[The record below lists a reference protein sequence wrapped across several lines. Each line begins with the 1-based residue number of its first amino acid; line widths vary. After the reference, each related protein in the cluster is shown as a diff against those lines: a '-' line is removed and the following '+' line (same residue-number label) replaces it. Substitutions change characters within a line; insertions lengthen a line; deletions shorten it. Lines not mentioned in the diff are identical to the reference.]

1 MLFNQDEDT
10 LKFTPSPNTIY
21 HSEYLGTTCFT
32 ASEDMGEK
40 SVFIKYYSENEN
52 LDNYIAKS
60 ELIEILNNNND
71 ISDME
76 GPKISF
82 LLNGTKLESNSY
94 ISGIPD
100 ITIEIIDII
109 GINTS
114 SNIGHGTRYGFND
127 INQLDYSI
135 DSQDFIFLENCSGI
149 SFNITLPEN
158 LTENT
163 KLFIESWDN
172 ANNKSLD
179 SLGMNIISELSS
191 DNVFNIYNFP
201 NPFSDRTFFTY
212 QIKDYS
218 SSDITTKLHIYTQSG
233 VLINEIH
240 KVSSALNNFIAIE
253 WDGKNSR
260 GDSLPN
266 GTYLY
271 TLKIQYDN
279 NSYEKIGVLSI
290 IR

>member
-1 MLFNQDEDT
+1 
-10 LKFTPSPNTIY
+10 
-21 HSEYLGTTCFT
+21 
-32 ASEDMGEK
+32 
-40 SVFIKYYSENEN
+40 
-52 LDNYIAKS
+52 
-60 ELIEILNNNND
+60 
-71 ISDME
+71 
-76 GPKISF
+76 
-82 LLNGTKLESNSY
+82 
-94 ISGIPD
+94 
-100 ITIEIIDII
+100 
-109 GINTS
+109 
-114 SNIGHGTRYGFND
+114 
-127 INQLDYSI
+127 
-135 DSQDFIFLENCSGI
+135 
-149 SFNITLPEN
+149 
-158 LTENT
+158 
-163 KLFIESWDN
+163 
-172 ANNKSLD
+172 
-179 SLGMNIISELSS
+179 MNIISELSS

-218 SSDITTKLHIYTQSG
+218 SSDITTELHIYAQSG
-233 VLINEIH
+233 VLINEIY